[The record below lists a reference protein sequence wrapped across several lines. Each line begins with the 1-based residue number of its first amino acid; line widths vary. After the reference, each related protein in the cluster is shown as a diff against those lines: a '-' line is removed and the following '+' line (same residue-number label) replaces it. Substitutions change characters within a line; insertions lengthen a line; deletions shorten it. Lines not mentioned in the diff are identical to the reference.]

1 MELLSNLALGLSV
14 AASAGGLLYCLL
26 GVTLGTLVG
35 VLPGIGTM
43 ATLAMLLP
51 ITFHVEPNFALIM
64 LAGIYYGA
72 AYGGSIASIL
82 LNLPGTAT
90 SAVTGIDGY
99 PMARKGQAGVAL
111 FITAI
116 ASCFG
121 SMFGVVLLSLF
132 SVPLARVALQFGPQE
147 YFALMFLGLI
157 AAALIGSGRAIRA
170 LVAVALGLALGLV
183 GLDINSG
190 VARFAFGMPEFYDGL
205 PLVAVA
211 IGLFG
216 LPEIIANA
224 GRVIKSTVQTSDI
237 SMRSMLP
244 DRSQW
249 RRSWGPMWR
258 GSAIGSFFGA
268 LPGTG
273 GVVATFISY
282 ATEKKLSR
290 TPDEFGK
297 GAIEGVVAPEAANNA
312 AVQSAFIPTM
322 SLGIPGD
329 PVMAIMLGVMMVHGI
344 LPGPSVITDSPDL
357 FWGLVVS
364 FVIGNIFLLIL
375 NLPLIGIWVR
385 ILAIPYHLL
394 FPVIVAFVCIGIY
407 SINYQVMDIFVL
419 LAFGF
424 LGWGMKALNF
434 EVAPLLLGFVL
445 GPMMEENFRRA
456 LVVSNGEVSTFLTRP
471 IAGVIMTIA
480 LLIIA
485 WFVLKGLRDLALR
498 LRRRDT
504 ENTNA

>member
-1 MELLSNLALGLSV
+1 MELLNNLALGLSV
-14 AASAGGLLYCLL
+14 AASLGGLAYCFL

-51 ITFHVEPNFALIM
+51 ITYHLEPNFALIM

-72 AYGGSIASIL
+72 AYGGSTASIL

-111 FITAI
+111 FMTAV
-116 ASCFG
+116 ASFVG

-132 SVPLARVALQFGPQE
+132 SVPLARVALEFGPQE
-147 YFALMFLGLI
+147 YFSLMFLGLI
-157 AAALIGSGRAIRA
+157 AAALIGSGRSIRSLA
-170 LVAVALGLALGLV
+170 AVTLGLALGLV
-183 GLDINSG
+183 GIDLNSG

-205 PLVAVA
+205 SLVAVA

-216 LPEIIANA
+216 LPEIISSA
-224 GRVIKSTVQTSDI
+224 GRIIKAPMDTKDI
-237 SMRSMLP
+237 TLRSMLP
-244 DRSQW
+244 SREQW
-249 RRSWGPMWR
+249 RRSAMPMAR
-258 GSAIGSFFGA
+258 GSGIGAFFGA

-282 ATEKKLSR
+282 ATEKKLSKH
-290 TPDEFGK
+290 PEEFGK
-297 GAIEGVVAPEAANNA
+297 GAIEGIAAPESANNA
-312 AVQSAFIPTM
+312 AVQAAFIPTL

-344 LPGPSVITDSPDL
+344 LPGPNVISGSPDL
-357 FWGLVVS
+357 FWGLVMS
-364 FVIGNIFLLIL
+364 FVIGNIFLMIL

-385 ILAIPYHLL
+385 ILSIPYHLL

-407 SINYQVMDIFVL
+407 SVNFQVMDIYVL

-424 LGWGMKALNF
+424 FGWGMKALNF

-456 LVVSNGEVSTFLTRP
+456 LVVSNGEIATFLTRP
-471 IAGVIMTIA
+471 ISGVIMGA
-480 LLIIA
+480 SLLIIA
-485 WFVLKGLRDLALR
+485 WFTVAGLRRALS
-498 LRRRDT
+498 RRGGYRD
-504 ENTNA
+504 EQNA

>member
-1 MELLSNLALGLSV
+1 MMELFHNLGIGLGV
-14 AASAGGLLYCLL
+14 AASMAGLGYCFL

-51 ITFHVEPNFALIM
+51 ITFHVDANYALIM

-72 AYGGSIASIL
+72 AYGGSTASIL

-99 PMARKGQAGVAL
+99 PMAQKGQAGLAL
-111 FITAI
+111 FVTAI

-157 AAALIGSGRAIRA
+157 AASLIGSGRSIRSLA
-170 LVAVALGLALGLV
+170 AVTLGLALGLV
-183 GLDINSG
+183 GLDLNSG
-190 VARFAFGMPEFYDGL
+190 VARFTFGMPEFFDGL
-205 PLVAVA
+205 PLVAIA

-224 GRVIKSTVQTSDI
+224 GRVVRSSASAKDI
-237 SMRSMLP
+237 SFRSMLP
-244 DRSQW
+244 TRAQW
-249 RRSWGPMWR
+249 KRTAMPMLR

-282 ATEKKLSR
+282 ATEKKISR
-290 TPDEFGK
+290 HPEEFGK
-297 GAIEGVVAPEAANNA
+297 GAIEGVTAPEAANNA
-312 AVQSAFIPTM
+312 AVQSAFIPTL

-329 PVMAIMLGVMMVHGI
+329 PVMAIMLGVMMIHGI
-344 LPGPSVITDSPDL
+344 LPGPSVISDSPDL

-364 FVIGNIFLLIL
+364 FVIGNVFLLVL

-385 ILAIPYHLL
+385 ILSIPYNLL

-407 SINYQVMDIFVL
+407 SVNYQVMDLFVL

-456 LVVSNGEVSTFLTRP
+456 LVISNGEVSTFLARP
-471 IAGVIMTIA
+471 ISGTIMVATF
-480 LLIIA
+480 LIIGYY
-485 WFVLKGLRDLALR
+485 VVQGLRKVLSRKMVSA
-498 LRRRDT
+498 
-504 ENTNA
+504 ESHNV